1 MAQWSA
7 NINVMMK
14 VIRRAARGL
23 LRDFNEVEKLQSTP
37 KGTADFTDKAKART
51 GEYLQEALFEARET
65 YGYTDGVQNI
75 AGVDPTRRWIV
86 SPLDGVVNFTH
97 ALPFWAISVA
107 LEHRGAVVASVIYN
121 PISDELYVAER
132 GAGAW
137 LNDQRIRV
145 SARRDVGQCVFALTD
160 AGDGGVAQGEWMRAM
175 QARISARGGGL
186 RMLEAS
192 CLGLVWLA
200 MGRFDGFLQSTAT
213 PVQVAAGLMV
223 LQEAGGMS
231 KWIDSADDKEDKT
244 PAILLAANGEI
255 FDPFCK
261 LVLSND

>member
-86 SPLDGVVNFTH
+86 APLDGVVNFTH

-160 AGDGGVAQGEWMRAM
+160 AGDGGVAQGEWMRVM